1 MKLKYLISVL
11 AAGSLLLS
19 GTSAF
24 AAAENIIINGQTA
37 QIPADMGSIKELD
50 DRTFVPIRFIM
61 ENLGCQVD
69 FIDDTKMAV
78 ISSISCTYL
87 IQEGNQT
94 LFVLPDQY
102 EKTENIPMDT
112 AAFIEEV
119 ELDGQTYGRMYVPIR
134 FLAQAIGYEVGWDE
148 ATQTVTLTMAK

>member
-1 MKLKYLISVL
+1 MKIKSIISAL
-11 AAGSLLLS
+11 TAGVLLLS

-37 QIPADMGSIKELD
+37 QIPADMGSIKEMD

-102 EKTENIPMDT
+102 EKTENISMDT

-148 ATQTVTLTMAK
+148 GTQTVTLTMGK

>member
-1 MKLKYLISVL
+1 MKLKSLISVL